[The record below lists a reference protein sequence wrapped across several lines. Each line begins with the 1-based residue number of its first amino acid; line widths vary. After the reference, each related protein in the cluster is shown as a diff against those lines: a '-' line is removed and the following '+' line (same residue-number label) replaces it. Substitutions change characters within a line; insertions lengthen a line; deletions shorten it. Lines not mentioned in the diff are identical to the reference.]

1 MLPARNQRELP
12 WQSTLQRST
21 VEGEQVRPIFWS
33 YRQASY
39 IARTAAWDEF
49 PNGRWGDRTSPAYGE
64 LSEYYLALKRP
75 KLQRTDLWGTT
86 QTEQDVWNVFVRF
99 IDGHV
104 KQLPCQPRVN
114 GAPSSD
120 PSVGW
125 GGDDGVVFQKAYVEF
140 FVAPEKMAHLVKVM
154 RRDYPQLSFHA
165 LNRKGD
171 EHRNTPLHSVTAVT
185 WGVFPGTEIV
195 QPTVVGSDSF
205 AAWKGE
211 AFELW
216 QTQWASA
223 YPADSRAHGQEE
235 ALSI

>member
-171 EHRNTPLHSVTAVT
+171 EHRNTPLHTVSRPSRGESSPVLKSCSRQSWARTRLL
-185 WGVFPGTEIV
+185 PGRARRSSCGRRSGRR
-195 QPTVVGSDSF
+195 PTLRTHARTV
-205 AAWKGE
+205 KKK
-211 AFELW
+211 
-216 QTQWASA
+216 
-223 YPADSRAHGQEE
+223 R
-235 ALSI
+235 